1 MKVDLLRKL
10 IREEVKS
17 AMKEQLQEI
26 MNEAVKAASAPSK
39 PQKVV
44 ATEQIT
50 KAPVTKGS
58 IDEMLAM
65 TKNQM
70 TSEDYRSIGNFDSS
84 QVPKSNMAGSMA
96 SQMNISAGNQP
107 GVDLSA
113 IPGLSKA
120 KQILDAA
127 YKKDKQKAGL

>member
-1 MKVDLLRKL
+1 
-10 IREEVKS
+10 
-17 AMKEQLQEI
+17 MKEQLQEI

>member
-127 YKKDKQKAGL
+127 YKKDKQKAVL

>member
-44 ATEQIT
+44 ATEQRT

-127 YKKDKQKAGL
+127 YQKDKQKAGL